1 MFDPVT
7 VQLSLDRSNVQHEKL
22 VFKLV
27 KPYISGFSIPCN
39 SEEENITEN
48 SSKEQQQQS
57 KRKDVDEQP
66 IKSNNMKKRKK
77 K

>member
-27 KPYISGFSIPCN
+27 KPYIPGFSITCN
-39 SEEENITEN
+39 SEEQSITEN
-48 SSKEQQQQS
+48 SLKEQQQQS
-57 KRKDVDEQP
+57 KRKDVDGKL
-66 IKSNNMKKRKK
+66 IKSSNMKKRKK